1 MMRTRLM
8 QAVLGLTALS
18 LLVGSFK
25 VMGSKPKPPPPSTV
39 TVSRGVVL
47 ASVNATGNVTVEDQL
62 ALDFL
67 VGGTVTDIFVKEG
80 QRVVA
85 GQPLAHIDDHDA
97 RDALNRA
104 QADYKSAQEKV
115 AQLLEGSTP
124 AEQAQNNVNIDAART
139 GLAKAMDTVNRA
151 EDTFK
156 TGTATR
162 QNDVDNAR
170 RTLGN
175 AQAQAAQHAKDLQL
189 DIDQVAQRLA
199 EHQGQLNTHQAKA
212 DFDAQQADSARA
224 AEADTLRRIDAER
237 ATLADIEQRQRDNNC
252 GAAQSSSGGTTTNT
266 TAGTASTQATKSNAA
281 APTGFE
287 AAQFRA
293 AAATSSSTTTTTAK
307 SNNTNKNNNAAQK
320 NKQKC
325 DDLAAAHAQVQNDMA
340 HDNDVLSVVRS
351 DRTRYEG
358 YVRDDAEQLI
368 SDHQTVDQDQRDLDD
383 AKNAQKAGLLADAKT
398 VQDAQTAL
406 TQALDNQKK
415 GDLADQQAVSAGR
428 NDVDTAQA
436 QVAQQ
441 VAAKGV
447 QEERPKNNAEVAAA
461 QADAASK
468 LSAVADAQKSLD
480 DTTLVSP
487 ADGTVATIGGRL
499 GEIVP
504 GGGSNRGG
512 FDASA
517 LSRPPNAQA
526 SGSVSSRAGGFITL
540 TDLGTNEVKA
550 RFSEADT
557 AKIKPGQAAKVE
569 FESLGQTL
577 TARVVRLDA
586 IETVVANVVTY
597 TVTLLLD
604 KKLEEIKPGMT
615 GNVDVII
622 AQKEN
627 VLRLPV
633 TAINPRNGRAT
644 VQVLGKDG
652 HTLET
657 RQVTTGLKGDDDVE
671 ITSGLDVGDK
681 VVVTTG
687 GGGAGKQ
694 AQG

>member
-25 VMGSKPKPPPPSTV
+25 VMGSKPKPPPPTTV

-67 VGGTVTDIFVKEG
+67 VGGTVTDIFVQEG
-80 QRVVA
+80 QRVVS
-85 GQPLAHIDDHDA
+85 GQPLATIDDHDA
-97 RDALNRA
+97 RDKLNAA
-104 QADYKSAQEKV
+104 QADYKSAQDKV
-115 AQLLEGSTP
+115 NQLLEGSTP
-124 AEQAQNNVNIDAART
+124 AEQLQNNTNIDAAKT
-139 GLAKAMDTVNRA
+139 GLDKALDTVGRA
-151 EDTFK
+151 EDTQK
-156 TGTATR
+156 TGNAAR
-162 QNDVDNAR
+162 QNAVDNAKK
-170 RTLGN
+170 TLDN
-175 AQAQAAQHAKDLQL
+175 AQAQAAQHSKDLQL
-189 DIDQVAQRLA
+189 DIDQIAQRLG
-199 EHQGQLNTHQAKA
+199 EHQTQLNTHQAKS
-212 DFDAQQADSARA
+212 DYDGQQADSAAA
-224 AEADTLRRIDAER
+224 AEAATVNRIDGER
-237 ATLADIEQRQRDNNC
+237 ATIAAIQDEMNNKGC
-252 GAAQSSSGGTTTNT
+252 NGGGASSSSSSSSNNNNNSTNT
-266 TAGTASTQATKSNAA
+266 TASGQSTKANASSSPVLQTAATKS
-281 APTGFE
+281 T
-287 AAQFRA
+287 
-293 AAATSSSTTTTTAK
+293 STTTTTAK
-307 SNNTNKNNNAAQK
+307 NNQKNNKNNQNACDNLAAQL
-320 NKQKC
+320 N
-325 DDLAAAHAQVQNDMA
+325 QVQNDLA
-340 HDNDVLSVVRS
+340 HDNDVLSVVRG

-368 SDHQTVDQDQRDLDD
+368 SDNQTVDQDQRDLDD
-383 AKNAQKAGLLADAKT
+383 SKNAQKAGLLSDAKT
-398 VQDAQTAL
+398 IQDAQTSL
-406 TQALDNQKK
+406 TSAQDDQKK
-415 GDLADQQAVSAGR
+415 GDLADAQAVAAAR
-428 NDVDTAQA
+428 NDVNTSQA

-441 VAAKGV
+441 VAAKDV

-468 LSAVADAQKSLD
+468 LSAVADAQKALN
-480 DTTLVSP
+480 DTTLLSP

-557 AKIKPGQAAKVE
+557 AKIQPGQAAKVE

-577 TARVVRLDA
+577 TARVVRIDA

-652 HTLET
+652 HTVET

-681 VVVTTG
+681 VVVTSA

>member
-1 MMRTRLM
+1 
-8 QAVLGLTALS
+8 
-18 LLVGSFK
+18 
-25 VMGSKPKPPPPSTV
+25 
-39 TVSRGVVL
+39 
-47 ASVNATGNVTVEDQL
+47 
-62 ALDFL
+62 
-67 VGGTVTDIFVKEG
+67 
-80 QRVVA
+80 VA
-85 GQPLAHIDDHDA
+85 GQPLATIDDHDA
-97 RDALNRA
+97 RDKLNAA
-104 QADYKSAQEKV
+104 QADYKSAQDKV
-115 AQLLEGSTP
+115 NQLLEGSTP
-124 AEQAQNNVNIDAART
+124 AEQEQNNVNIDAAKT
-139 GLAKAMDTVNRA
+139 GLDKSLDTVGRA
-151 EDTFK
+151 EATQK
-156 TGTATR
+156 TGNAAR
-162 QNDVDNAR
+162 QNAVDNAKK
-170 RTLGN
+170 TLDN
-175 AQAQAAQHAKDLQL
+175 AQAQGAQHAKDLQL
-189 DIDQVAQRLA
+189 DIDQVAQRLG
-199 EHQGQLNTHQAKA
+199 EHTTQLNTHQAKS
-212 DFDAQQADSARA
+212 DFDSQQADGAAA
-224 AEADTLRRIDAER
+224 AEAATVNRIDGER
-237 ATLADIEQRQRDNNC
+237 ATLADIEQRMRDNNC
-252 GAAQSSSGGTTTNT
+252 NSAPSSGSSGSTNTSTTGSAQSTKANT
-266 TAGTASTQATKSNAA
+266 AAPATLRPAAFETAGA
-281 APTGFE
+281 
-287 AAQFRA
+287 
-293 AAATSSSTTTTTAK
+293 TTTTTAK
-307 SNNTNKNNNAAQK
+307 KSSNNNKNTNNNQ
-320 NKQKC
+320 QKC
-325 DDLAAAHAQVQNDMA
+325 DNLAAAHDQVSNDMA

-358 YVRDDAEQLI
+358 YVRDDTEQLI

-383 AKNAQKAGLLADAKT
+383 AKNAQKAGLLSDAKT
-398 VQDAQTAL
+398 VQDAQTSL
-406 TQALDNQKK
+406 TSAQDDQRK
-415 GDLADQQAVSAGR
+415 GDLADAQAVASAR
-428 NDVDTAQA
+428 NDVATGQA

-441 VAAKGV
+441 VAAKDV

-468 LSAVADAQKSLD
+468 LSAVADAQKALN

-487 ADGTVATIGGRL
+487 ADGLVATIGGRL

-526 SGSVSSRAGGFITL
+526 SGSVSSRAGGFVTL
-540 TDLGTNEVKA
+540 TNLGTNEVKA

-557 AKIKPGQAAKVE
+557 AKIQPGQAAKVE

-577 TARVVRLDA
+577 TARVVRIDA

-622 AQKEN
+622 ADKEN

-652 HTLET
+652 HTVET

-681 VVVTTG
+681 VVVTSA

>member
-1 MMRTRLM
+1 M
-8 QAVLGLTALS
+8 QAVLGFTALT

-25 VMGSKPKPPPPSTV
+25 VMGSKPKPPPPATV
-39 TVSRGVVL
+39 SVSRGVVL

-85 GQPLAHIDDHDA
+85 GQPLAKIDDKNA
-97 RDALNRA
+97 RDKLNA
-104 QADYKSAQEKV
+104 TQADYQSAQDKV
-115 AQLLEGSTP
+115 NQLLEGSTP
-124 AEQAQNNVNIDAART
+124 AEQAQNNINIVAAQT
-139 GLAKAMDTVNRA
+139 GLSKAMDTVNRA
-151 EDTFK
+151 EDTFR
-156 TGTATR
+156 TGNATR

-199 EHQGQLNTHQAKA
+199 EHQAQLNTHQAKA

-237 ATLADIEQRQRDNNC
+237 ATLADIEQRMRDNNC
-252 GAAQSSSGGTTTNT
+252 AGAQSANSSGGTTNTTNT
-266 TAGTASTQATKSNAA
+266 SGTASAQSTKANAA
-281 APTGFE
+281 APTGFD
-287 AAQFRA
+287 AGQFRVA
-293 AAATSSSTTTTTAK
+293 AATTTTTAK
-307 SNNTNKNNNAAQK
+307 KTTTTTAKNNNNNNNNNNK
-320 NKQKC
+320 NQQKC
-325 DDLAAAHAQVQNDMA
+325 DDLAAAHDQVQNDLA

-358 YVRDDAEQLI
+358 YVRDDTEQLI
-368 SDHQTVDQDQRDLDD
+368 ADHQTVDQDQRDLDD
-383 AKNAQKAGLLADAKT
+383 AKNSQKSGLLADAKT

-415 GDLADQQAVSAGR
+415 GDLADQQAVSSGR
-428 NDVDTAQA
+428 NDVATAQA

-441 VAAKGV
+441 VAAKNV
-447 QEERPKNNAEVAAA
+447 QEERPKNQAEVAAA

-468 LSAVADAQKSLD
+468 LSAVADAQKALD

-487 ADGTVATIGGRL
+487 ADGTVAVIGGRL

-526 SGSVSSRAGGFITL
+526 SGSVSSRAGGFVTL

-557 AKIKPGQAAKVE
+557 AKIEPGQAAKVE

-577 TARVVRLDA
+577 TARVIRLDA

-604 KKLEEIKPGMT
+604 KKLDEIKPGMT

-681 VVVTTG
+681 VVVATAG
-687 GGGAGKQ
+687 GGGGQ
-694 AQG
+694 RAQG

>member
-62 ALDFL
+62 AVDFL
-67 VGGTVTDIFVKEG
+67 TGGKVTDIFVQEG

-85 GQPLAHIDDHDA
+85 GQPLAAIDDTPA
-97 RDALNRA
+97 RNKLAGA
-104 QADYKSAQEKV
+104 QADYKSAQDKV
-115 AQLLEGSTP
+115 NQLLEGSTP
-124 AEQAQNNVNIDAART
+124 AEQTQNNVNIDAAKT
-139 GLAKAMDTVNRA
+139 GLGKAMDTVGRA
-151 EDTFK
+151 ENTLK
-156 TGTATR
+156 TGAAAR
-162 QNDVDNAR
+162 QNAVDNAR
-170 RTLGN
+170 RTLVN

-189 DIDQVAQRLA
+189 DIDQISQRLA
-199 EHQGQLNTHQAKA
+199 EHQAQLNTHQAKS
-212 DFDAQQADSARA
+212 DFDNQQADSARA
-224 AEADTLRRIDAER
+224 AEGDTLARIDGER
-237 ATLADIEQRQRDNNC
+237 AALADIEQRERDNNC
-252 GAAQSSSGGTTTNT
+252 GASQSSSGGSTTNT
-266 TAGTASTQATKSNAA
+266 TAGSASAQSTKANAA

-287 AAQFRA
+287 AGQFRV
-293 AAATSSSTTTTTAK
+293 AAATTTTTTAK
-307 SNNTNKNNNAAQK
+307 SSSSNNNKTAQK

-325 DDLAAAHAQVQNDMA
+325 DQLAADHDQVSNDLA

-358 YVRDDAEQLI
+358 YVRDDTETLI

-383 AKNAQKAGLLADAKT
+383 SKNAQKAGLLSDAKT
-398 VQDAQTAL
+398 VQDAQTSL
-406 TQALDNQKK
+406 TQALDDQKK
-415 GDLADQQAVSAGR
+415 GDLADSQAVDSAR
-428 NDVDTAQA
+428 NDVNTAQA

-441 VAAKGV
+441 VAAKDV
-447 QEERPKNNAEVAAA
+447 QEERPKNSAEVAAA
-461 QADAASK
+461 QADAANK
-468 LSAVADAQKSLD
+468 LSVVADAQKALD
-480 DTTLVSP
+480 DTTLVAP
-487 ADGTVATIGGRL
+487 ADGTVAVVGGRV
-499 GEIVP
+499 GEDVP
-504 GGGSNRGG
+504 GGGANRGG

-557 AKIKPGQAAKVE
+557 AKIKSGQAAKVE

-577 TARVVRLDA
+577 TARVVRIDA

-687 GGGAGKQ
+687 GGGGGGQ
-694 AQG
+694 RAQG

>member
-1 MMRTRLM
+1 MRTRLM
-8 QAVLGLTALS
+8 QGVLGFTALA

-25 VMGSKPKPPPPSTV
+25 VMGSKPKPPAPSTV

-62 ALDFL
+62 AVDFL
-67 VGGTVTDIFVKEG
+67 TGGTVTNILVKEG

-85 GQPLAHIDDHDA
+85 GQPLASIDDKNA
-97 RDALNRA
+97 RDKLAGA
-104 QADYKSAQEKV
+104 QADYKSAQDKV
-115 AQLLEGSTP
+115 SQLLEASTP
-124 AEQAQNNVNIDAART
+124 AEQSQNNVNIDAART
-139 GLAKAMDTVNRA
+139 GLGKAIDTVGRA
-151 EDTFK
+151 EDTLK
-156 TGTATR
+156 TGTASR

-170 RTLGN
+170 RTLEN
-175 AQAQAAQHAKDLQL
+175 AQASAAQHAKDLQL
-189 DIDQVAQRLA
+189 AIDQVAQRLA
-199 EHQGQLNTHQAKA
+199 EHQAQLNTHQAKA
-212 DFDAQQADSARA
+212 DYDAQQVDSAAAAETATLQRIDGERA
-224 AEADTLRRIDAER
+224 A
-237 ATLADIEQRQRDNNC
+237 LADIEQRMRDNNC
-252 GAAQSSSGGTTTNT
+252 GASGSSASSGSSSNTTNSTASAQS
-266 TAGTASTQATKSNAA
+266 TKARTA
-281 APTGFE
+281 APAGFE
-287 AAQFRA
+287 ATQLQVASA
-293 AAATSSSTTTTTAK
+293 TTTTTVKSSNK
-307 SNNTNKNNNAAQK
+307 SNNNNQNNK

-325 DDLAAAHAQVQNDMA
+325 DDLAAAHDQVSNDLA
-340 HDNDVLSVVRS
+340 HDQDVLSVVRS

-383 AKNAQKAGLLADAKT
+383 SKNAQKAGLLSDAKT

-415 GDLADQQAVSAGR
+415 GDLTDSQAVSSAR
-428 NDVDTAQA
+428 NDVNTAQA

-441 VAAKGV
+441 VAAKDV
-447 QEERPKNNAEVAAA
+447 QEERPKNNSEVAAA

-468 LSAVADAQKSLD
+468 LSVVADAQKALD
-480 DTTLVSP
+480 DTTLLSP
-487 ADGTVATIGGRL
+487 ADGTVAVIGGRV
-499 GEIVP
+499 GEDVP

-577 TARVVRLDA
+577 TARVVRIDA

-604 KKLEEIKPGMT
+604 KKLEELKPGMT

-652 HTLET
+652 KTIET

-687 GGGAGKQ
+687 GGGGRQAAG
-694 AQG
+694 